1 MASPLLFAHRGA
13 SLELPENTLPAFRL
27 GLELGASFLETDVH
41 VTRDGHPVLAHDP
54 SGRRMAGE
62 DAWIRDLPLARVK
75 RWDAGRNFVD
85 PAGKRPFEGKGFCV
99 PTLEEAL
106 AEFPEA
112 RFNID
117 LKPRSIPDAAAVL
130 RVLGRAGA
138 SRRVRLASFHSAIIR
153 YVRGEGYPGG
163 TSLGSSECAWLAL
176 APEPLL
182 RPYPPGTAAQIPTR
196 LGPVAADSPAFLD
209 RCHRLGL
216 QVHFWTINEPGEARR
231 LLALGADGIMTD
243 DPRKVGPAVLSW
255 HQEHSR

>member
-1 MASPLLFAHRGA
+1 MVPPLLFAHRGA

-27 GLELGASFLETDVH
+27 GLKLGASVLETDVH

-54 SGRRMAGE
+54 SGYRMAGE
-62 DAWIRDLPLARVK
+62 DAWIRDCTLAQIK

-85 PAGKRPFEGKGFCV
+85 SSGQRPFEGKGFEI
-99 PTLEEAL
+99 PTLEETL

-117 LKPRSIPDAAAVL
+117 IKPRSIQDAAAVL

-138 SRRVRLASFHSAIIR
+138 SHRVRLASFHSAVIR
-153 YVRGEGYPGG
+153 YIREEGYPGG

-176 APEPLL
+176 APAPLL
-182 RPYPPGTAAQIPTR
+182 RMYPPGTAAQIPTR
-196 LGPVAADSPAFLD
+196 LGPVAADTPAFLD

-216 QVHFWTINEPGEARR
+216 QVHFWTINDPEEARR

-243 DPRKVGPAVLSW
+243 DPRRVGPAVLAW
-255 HQEHSR
+255 PRIQR

>member
-13 SLELPENTLPAFRL
+13 SLELPENTLQAFRL
-27 GLELGASFLETDVH
+27 GLELGASYLETDVH
-41 VTRDGHPVLAHDP
+41 VTRDGHPVLSHDS

-62 DAWIRDLPLARVK
+62 DLRIRDASLGQIK
-75 RWDAGRNFVD
+75 RWDAGRRFED
-85 PAGKRPFEGKGFCV
+85 KFGAKPFESKGFRV

-117 LKPRSIPDAAAVL
+117 IKPRDVRAAAAVL

-138 SRRVRLASFHSAIIR
+138 CDRVRLASFHSAVIR
-153 YVRGEGYPGG
+153 YVRASGYPGG

-176 APEPLL
+176 APAVAL
-182 RPYPPGTAAQIPTR
+182 RPVAPGTAAQIPLR
-196 LGPVAADSPAFLD
+196 LGPVAADTPGFLA
-209 RCHRLGL
+209 RCHRIGL
-216 QVHFWTINEPGEARR
+216 QVHFWTINDPDEARR

-243 DPRKVGPAVLSW
+243 DPRRVGPAVLGW
-255 HQEHSR
+255 KR